1 MTLELVPSPDSLPTQ
16 VPAKKENLIIE
27 STILP
32 PQKTQ
37 LEIFTTFCTQHPNFL
52 KFVFQCLLTS
62 VVLGFCMSQLSHNPK
77 EDNALYWSGITSMI
91 AWWMPSPGSSGAGQQ
106 QANTTN
112 KEPNR

>member
-1 MTLELVPSPDSLPTQ
+1 MTLELVPFPDSLPTQ
-16 VPAKKENLIIE
+16 VPATKENLIIE

-62 VVLGFCMSQLSHNPK
+62 VVLGFCMSQLSHGNK
-77 EDNALYWSGITSMI
+77 DDNALYWSGITSMI
-91 AWWMPSPGSSGAGQQ
+91 AWWMPSPGSSGASQNSL
-106 QANTTN
+106 AERSSES
-112 KEPNR
+112 K